1 MAFNLSLPLTV
12 FRFISFY
19 FLIITAFV
27 GFSNF
32 SLAATQISLAWD
44 ENSEPNLAGYSLYM
58 RQANRNYNYNSPDWE
73 GSETFCTIYN
83 LTDTVEYCFVIRA
96 YDTNGNESADSNEV
110 CLSSTAINHAPVAN
124 AGRDQTVIEGTEVLL
139 VGSGSSDSDGDELL
153 YQWKQTGGV
162 QVSLMDEWDMN
173 PSFMA
178 PDGLTQDELLTFELV
193 VSDRELNSSPDT
205 VAVTVQTIQTELTE
219 QTDTNGGAS
228 QQNVFEPTI
237 TLTLFK
243 KGPYYQ
249 AKATVVVI
257 DNETRTAVKGVNVQG
272 LWSPGDGQGDINWE
286 PVNDYTNRK
295 GEVSFNSE
303 RFAGTKTICFKA
315 AVIAENGI
323 HLADSE
329 KPSCISER

>member
-1 MAFNLSLPLTV
+1 MAFNLNLPLTV

-19 FLIITAFV
+19 FLIITVFV

-32 SLAATQISLAWD
+32 SLAATQITLAWD
-44 ENSEPNLAGYSLYM
+44 ENSEPNLAGYCLYV
-58 RQANRNYNYNSPDWE
+58 RQANRNFNYNSPAWE

-110 CLSSTAINHAPVAN
+110 CLSSTSINHAPVAN
-124 AGRDQTVIEGTEVLL
+124 AGSNQTVIERTEVLL
-139 VGSGSSDSDGDELL
+139 DGSGSTDPDGDELL

-173 PSFMA
+173 PSFTA

-193 VSDRELNSSPDT
+193 VSDREFDSLPDS
-205 VAVTVQTIQTELTE
+205 VEVTVQTIQME
-219 QTDTNGGAS
+219 QTNTTGAP

-243 KGPYYQ
+243 KGRYYQ
-249 AKATVVVI
+249 AKATVVVVDETGPADKGIYVEGQWYLGI
-257 DNETRTAVKGVNVQG
+257 DRI
-272 LWSPGDGQGDINWE
+272 GDKVSGH
-286 PVNDYTNRK
+286 TNPK
-295 GEVSFNSE
+295 GEVKLNSE
-303 RFAGTKTICFKA
+303 RFVGTGNLCFTA
-315 AVIAENGI
+315 AAISESGI
-323 HLADSE
+323 TLADSE
-329 KPSCISER
+329 TKPQLCIEVSE